1 MQHMT
6 AEIIAKAVGGRILW
20 GDPQT
25 PVLDI
30 CTDSRQAKGGELYV
44 PILGERVDGH
54 RFIEG
59 ALRNGAI
66 ATFTSQHDKVEDLP
80 ESVRGVETNAASAG
94 ILTEKGVPAGECPC
108 RPADLSATVW
118 IRVDDTR
125 GALQTLGKFCRSRL
139 DIPFVGVTGSVGKT
153 STRTMIATALAA
165 GFHTFQTAG
174 NANSQV
180 GVPIT
185 LSRITEDYEAAVIEL
200 GMSEPGEMARIGA
213 IAGLDVAVMTN
224 IGISHIEQLGS
235 QANILRE
242 KLHITDGLAEDGWL
256 ILNGD
261 DAHLCPQN
269 AHKQEGASVENIPE
283 LQKCVKK
290 YKTRYYGLQPHN
302 DYRASDIRA
311 EHGKTL
317 FTLHCAKGEYPV
329 ALSVI
334 GMHHVQ
340 NALAALACA
349 DVLGLPLNDAA
360 AALIHFGG
368 VAHRQE
374 TIALPAMGITVIDD
388 SYNASPDSM
397 RAAITALQ
405 MTQTQGRKIAVLAD
419 MWELGPETLRHH
431 YGVGQAVGASEVQ
444 ILVTVG
450 PLSVEMAKGAAEQNP
465 NLQIVSVEDRFQA
478 AQWLEEH
485 HLAGDLIL
493 FKGSNGM
500 KLFEIIEKW
509 KEVR

>member
-6 AEIIAKAVGGRILW
+6 AGMIAEAVGGRILW

-25 PVLDI
+25 PVTDI
-30 CTDSRQAKGGELYV
+30 CTDSRMPKGGELYV

-59 ALRNGAI
+59 ALKTGAI
-66 ATFTSQHDKVEDLP
+66 ATFTSQHHSAEDLP
-80 ESVRGVETNAASAG
+80 ESVKKS
-94 ILTEKGVPAGECPC
+94 GEL
-108 RPADLSATVW
+108 ADTVW
-118 IRVDDTR
+118 ICVEDTR
-125 GALQTLGKFCRSRL
+125 GALQTLGKYCRSRL

-185 LSRITEDYEAAVIEL
+185 LSRITDDYEAAVIEL

-213 IAGLDVAVMTN
+213 IAGLNVAVMTN

-256 ILNGD
+256 VLNGD
-261 DAHLCPQN
+261 DAYLCPEHN
-269 AHKQEGASVENIPE
+269 HNGEGDPVEKVPE
-283 LQKCVKK
+283 LAAAVEK
-290 YKTRYYGLQPHN
+290 YKTVYYGLKSHN
-302 DYRASDIRA
+302 DYRAEEIRV
-311 EHGKTL
+311 EEGKTL
-317 FTLHCAKGEYPV
+317 FTFHCAKGQYPV
-329 ALSVI
+329 ALPVI

-349 DVLGLPLNDAA
+349 DVLGMSLADAC

-374 TIALPAMGITVIDD
+374 WITLPAMGVTVIDD

-419 MWELGPETLRHH
+419 MFELGQETLRQH
-431 YGVGQAVGASEVQ
+431 YGVGQAVGAIDAD

-450 PLSVEMAKGAAEQNP
+450 PLAVAIARGAADKNP
-465 NLQIVSVEDRFQA
+465 SLQIVSVEDRFQA
-478 AQWLEEH
+478 AAWLEENYQ
-485 HLAGDLIL
+485 AGDLIL

-500 KLFEIIEKW
+500 KLFEIVEKW
-509 KEVR
+509 KNA

>member
-6 AEIIAKAVGGRILW
+6 AAMIAQAVGGRILW
-20 GDPQT
+20 GDSET
-25 PVLDI
+25 PVIDI
-30 CTDSRQAKGGELYV
+30 CTDSRLPKGGELYV

-59 ALRNGAI
+59 ALKNGAV
-66 ATFTSQHDKVEDLP
+66 ATFTSQHDSVEELP
-80 ESVRGVETNAASAG
+80 ESVKEN
-94 ILTEKGVPAGECPC
+94 GEL
-108 RPADLSATVW
+108 ADTVW
-118 IRVDDTR
+118 IRVNDTR
-125 GALQTLGKFCRSRL
+125 GALQALGKFCRSCL
-139 DIPFVGVTGSVGKT
+139 NIPFVGVTGSVGKT

-165 GFHTFQTAG
+165 GFSTFQTAG

-185 LSRITEDYEAAVIEL
+185 LSRITDDYEAAVIEL

-213 IAGLDVAVMTN
+213 IAGLNVAVMTN

-242 KLHITDGLAEDGWL
+242 KLHITDGLAEDGCL

-261 DAHLCPQN
+261 DAYLCP
-269 AHKQEGASVENIPE
+269 AHNHNGEGDSVENVPE
-283 LQKCVKK
+283 LAACVDKF
-290 YKTRYYGLQPHN
+290 KTLYYGLKSHN
-302 DYRASDIRA
+302 DYRAEDIRV
-311 EHGKTL
+311 EEGKTL
-317 FTLHCAKGEYPV
+317 FTFHCAKGQYPV
-329 ALSVI
+329 ALPVI
-334 GMHHVQ
+334 GIHHVQ

-349 DVLGLPLNDAA
+349 DVLGMSLADAA

-374 TIALPAMGITVIDD
+374 WITLPDKGITVIDD

-419 MWELGPETLRHH
+419 MFELGSETLRHH
-431 YGVGQAVGASEVQ
+431 YGVGQSVGASDAD
-444 ILVTVG
+444 ILLTVG
-450 PLSVEMAKGAAEQNP
+450 PLAVEIAKGAAETNP
-465 NLQIVSVEDRFQA
+465 DLQIVSVEDRFEA
-478 AQWLEEH
+478 AQWLEENYQ
-485 HLAGDLIL
+485 AGDLIL

-500 KLFEIIEKW
+500 KLFEIVEKW
-509 KEVR
+509 KNV

>member
-6 AEIIAKAVGGRILW
+6 AGKIAEAVGGRILL
-20 GDPQT
+20 GDPET
-25 PVLDI
+25 PIIDI
-30 CTDSRQAKGGELYV
+30 CTDSRLPKGGELYV

-59 ALRNGAI
+59 ALKKGAV
-66 ATFTSQHDKVEDLP
+66 ATFTSQHDAVEELP
-80 ESVRGVETNAASAG
+80 ESVRSEELTN
-94 ILTEKGVPAGECPC
+94 
-108 RPADLSATVW
+108 TVW

-125 GALQTLGKFCRSRL
+125 GALQMLGKYCRSCL
-139 DIPFVGVTGSVGKT
+139 EIPFVGVTGSVGKT

-185 LSRITEDYEAAVIEL
+185 LSRITDDYEAAVIEL

-213 IAGLDVAVMTN
+213 IAGLNVAVMTN

-242 KLHITDGLAEDGWL
+242 KLHITDGLADDGWM

-261 DAHLCPQN
+261 DAYLCPEHN
-269 AHKQEGASVENIPE
+269 HNEDGVSVEKIPE
-283 LQKCVKK
+283 LAACVEK
-290 YKTRYYGLQPHN
+290 YKTLYYGLKSHN
-302 DYRASDIRA
+302 DYRAEDIRVK
-311 EHGKTL
+311 EGKTL
-317 FTLHCAKGEYPV
+317 FTLHCAKGQYPV
-329 ALSVI
+329 VLPVI
-334 GMHHVQ
+334 GLHHVQ

-349 DVLGLPLNDAA
+349 DVLGMPLEDAA

-368 VAHRQE
+368 VAHRLE
-374 TIALPAMGITVIDD
+374 WITFPAMGITVIDD

-405 MTQTQGRKIAVLAD
+405 MAQTQGRKVAVLAD
-419 MWELGPETLRHH
+419 MFELGEETLRHH
-431 YGVGQAVGASEVQ
+431 YGVGQALGSSDAD
-444 ILVTVG
+444 LLLTVG
-450 PLSVEMAKGAAEQNP
+450 PLSVEIARGAAGKNP

-478 AQWLEEH
+478 AQWLEENYRQ
-485 HLAGDLIL
+485 GDLIL

-500 KLFEIIEKW
+500 KLFEIVEKW
-509 KEVR
+509 KSASL

>member
-6 AEIIAKAVGGRILW
+6 AGKIAEAVGGRILW

-25 PVLDI
+25 PVVDI
-30 CTDSRQAKGGELYV
+30 CTDSRLPKGGELYV

-59 ALRNGAI
+59 ALEKGAV
-66 ATFTSQHDKVEDLP
+66 ATFTSQHDHVEDLP
-80 ESVRGVETNAASAG
+80 ESVRGAGCAEETVTAEN
-94 ILTEKGVPAGECPC
+94 TN
-108 RPADLSATVW
+108 DLCHTVW
-118 IRVDDTR
+118 IRVEDTR
-125 GALQTLGKFCRSRL
+125 SALQMLGKYCRSCL
-139 DIPFVGVTGSVGKT
+139 EIPFVGVTGSVGKT

-185 LSRITEDYEAAVIEL
+185 LSRVTDEYEAAVIEL

-213 IAGLDVAVMTN
+213 IAGLNVAVMTN

-242 KLHITDGLAEDGWL
+242 KLHITDGLVEDGWL

-261 DAHLCPQN
+261 DAYLCPEYNHN
-269 AHKQEGASVENIPE
+269 ADGDPVEKLPE
-283 LQKCVKK
+283 LAAAVEK
-290 YKTRYYGLQPHN
+290 YKTVYYGLESHN
-302 DYRASDIRA
+302 DYRAEEIRV
-311 EHGKTL
+311 EEGKTL
-317 FTLHCAKGEYPV
+317 FTFHCAKGQYPV
-329 ALSVI
+329 TLPVI
-334 GMHHVQ
+334 GKHHVQ

-349 DVLGLPLNDAA
+349 DVLGVSLEAAA
-360 AALIHFGG
+360 AALLHFGG

-374 TIALPAMGITVIDD
+374 WITLPVMGITVIDD

-405 MTQTQGRKIAVLAD
+405 MTQTQGRKLAVLAD
-419 MWELGPETLRHH
+419 MFELGTETLRHH
-431 YGVGQAVGASEVQ
+431 YGVGQAVGTIDAD
-444 ILVTVG
+444 ILLTVG
-450 PLSVEMAKGAAEQNP
+450 PLALEIARGASECNSDM
-465 NLQIVSVEDRFQA
+465 QIVSVEDRFQA
-478 AQWLEEH
+478 AQWLEENYRQ
-485 HLAGDLIL
+485 GDLIL

-500 KLFEIIEKW
+500 RLFEIVEKW
-509 KEVR
+509 KQL

>member
-6 AEIIAKAVGGRILW
+6 AGKIAEAVGGRILW
-20 GDPQT
+20 GDPET
-25 PVLDI
+25 PVIDI
-30 CTDSRQAKGGELYV
+30 CTDSRLAKEGELYV

-59 ALRNGAI
+59 ALKKGAI
-66 ATFTSQHDKVEDLP
+66 ATFTSQHDTMEDLP
-80 ESVRGVETNAASAG
+80 ESVRQTQNIEDIENFV
-94 ILTEKGVPAGECPC
+94 
-108 RPADLSATVW
+108 DLSKTVW

-125 GALQTLGKFCRSRL
+125 GALQTLGKYCRSRL

-185 LSRITEDYEAAVIEL
+185 LSRVTDDYEAAVIEL

-213 IAGLDVAVMTN
+213 IAGLNVAVMTN

-242 KLHITDGLAEDGWL
+242 KLHITDGLADDGWL

-261 DAHLCPQN
+261 DAHLCPEYN
-269 AHKQEGASVENIPE
+269 HNTDDDPVEKIPE
-283 LQKCVKK
+283 LVTCVEK
-290 YKTRYYGLQPHN
+290 YKTLYYGQKSHN
-302 DYRASDIRA
+302 DYRAEDIRV
-311 EHGKTL
+311 EEGKTL
-317 FTLHCAKGEYPV
+317 FTLHCAKGQYPV
-329 ALSVI
+329 ALPVI

-349 DVLGLPLNDAA
+349 DVLGMSLTDAA
-360 AALIHFGG
+360 AALIGFGG

-374 TIALPAMGITVIDD
+374 WITLPAMGITVIDD

-431 YGVGQAVGASEVQ
+431 YGVGQAVGESNTN

-450 PLSVEMAKGAAEQNP
+450 PLSVEIAKGAAQVNS
-465 NLQIVSVEDRFQA
+465 NLQIVSVEDRIQA
-478 AQWLEEH
+478 AKWLEENYQ
-485 HLAGDLIL
+485 AGDLIL

-500 KLFEIIEKW
+500 KLFEIVEKW
-509 KEVR
+509 KNF